1 MDGLPFDEAVYWTLI
16 DLANAL
22 LTGTLIG
29 GSYAI
34 IAIGLSLSF
43 GVMRLVNLAHGEFL
57 IVGAYLS
64 AVILKVLPVPAFLVL
79 VVVVPAMFGIG
90 YALQRFLLNRV
101 SVQAME
107 RRGMSANFGLMAPI
121 LVTFGLGIAISHL
134 LLAIFASDAMTI
146 RNSLAFSAIRLGE
159 DLAISTLRFVFFLV
173 ALALLLLLHLFLR
186 YTGTGRAIR
195 AASDN
200 PAYAALMGIRT
211 DHIFAVALGLSLAIS
226 GVAGFMIGM
235 TRTFQ
240 PFDGPQF
247 ILVAFGV
254 VIIGGMNSIAGSL
267 VGGVLLGIVQVLAG
281 TYFGP
286 SAQLVGGYMLVL
298 AVLAFF
304 REGLLSR

>member
-1 MDGLPFDEAVYWTLI
+1 MDPLAFEEQVYWTLI
-16 DLANAL
+16 DLANAF
-22 LTGTLIG
+22 LTGTFIG
-29 GSYAI
+29 GYYAI
-34 IAIGLSLSF
+34 LSIGLALSF

-64 AVILKVLPVPAFLVL
+64 AVILQILPIPAFLVL
-79 VVVVPAMFGIG
+79 FFVVPIMFGIG

-121 LVTFGLGIAISHL
+121 LVTFGLGIFISHL
-134 LLAIFASDAMTI
+134 LLAIFASDAMSI
-146 RNSLAFSAIRLGE
+146 SNSLAFSAIRLSQ
-159 DLAISTLRFVFFLV
+159 DLSVSTLRVIFFLI
-173 ALALLLLLHLFLR
+173 AIALLIVLHLFLR
-186 YTGTGRAIR
+186 YTATGRAIR

-200 PAYAALMGIRT
+200 PTYAALMGIRT
-211 DHIFAVALGLSLAIS
+211 EHVFAVALGISLAIS
-226 GVAGFMIGM
+226 GVAGLMIGM

-247 ILVAFGV
+247 ILIAFGV
-254 VIIGGMNSIAGSL
+254 VIIGGMNSITGSL
-267 VGGVLLGIVQVLAG
+267 VGGILLGIVQVLAG

-304 REGLLSR
+304 REGIFSR

>member
-1 MDGLPFDEAVYWTLI
+1 MGDLPFEEAVYWTFI
-16 DLANAL
+16 DLANAF
-22 LTGTLIG
+22 LTGTFIG
-29 GSYAI
+29 GYYAI
-34 IAIGLSLSF
+34 LAIGLALSF

-64 AVILKVLPVPAFLVL
+64 AVILQVLPMPPFLVL
-79 VVVVPAMFGIG
+79 IIVVPVMFCIG
-90 YALQRFLLNRV
+90 YALQRFLLNHV

-107 RRGMSANFGLMAPI
+107 RRGMSTNFGLMAPI
-121 LVTFGLGIAISHL
+121 LVTFGLGIFVSHL
-134 LLAIFASDAMTI
+134 LFVIFATDAMSI
-146 RNSLAFSAIRLGE
+146 RNGLAFSAIRISA
-159 DLAISTLRFVFFLV
+159 DLSVSTLRFIFFLI
-173 ALALLLLLHLFLR
+173 AIALLIVLQAFLR
-186 YTGTGRAIR
+186 YSVTGRAIR

-200 PAYAALMGIRT
+200 PTFAALMGIRT
-211 DHIFAVALGLSLAIS
+211 DHIFAVALGISLAIS

-254 VIIGGMNSIAGSL
+254 VIIGGMNSITGSL
-267 VGGVLLGIVQVLAG
+267 IGGILLGIVQVLAG

-304 REGLLSR
+304 REGLFSR

>member
-1 MDGLPFDEAVYWTLI
+1 MDPLPFEEQVYWTLI
-16 DLANAL
+16 DLANGL
-22 LTGTLIG
+22 LTGTFIG
-29 GSYAI
+29 GYYAI
-34 IAIGLSLSF
+34 LSIGLALSF

-64 AVILKVLPVPAFLVL
+64 AVILQLLPIPPFLVL
-79 VVVVPAMFGIG
+79 VFVVPIMFGIG
-90 YALQRFLLNRV
+90 YGLQRFLLNRV

-107 RRGMSANFGLMAPI
+107 RRGMSPQFGLMAPI
-121 LVTFGLGIAISHL
+121 LVTFGLGIFISHL
-134 LLAIFASDAMTI
+134 LLAIFASDAMSI
-146 RNSLAFSAIRLGE
+146 PNGLAFSAIRLSM
-159 DLAISTLRFVFFLV
+159 DLAVSTLRFIFFVV
-173 ALALLLLLHLFLR
+173 AIALLIVLSLFLR
-186 YTGTGRAIR
+186 YTATGRAIR

-200 PAYAALMGIRT
+200 PTYAALMGIRT
-211 DHIFAVALGLSLAIS
+211 DHIFAVALGISLAIS

-247 ILVAFGV
+247 ILIAFGV
-254 VIIGGMNSIAGSL
+254 VIIGGMNSVVGAL

-304 REGLLSR
+304 REGLFSK

>member
-1 MDGLPFDEAVYWTLI
+1 MDPLPFDEMVYWTLI
-16 DLANAL
+16 DIANAL
-22 LTGTLIG
+22 LTGTFIG
-29 GSYAI
+29 GYYAMV
-34 IAIGLSLSF
+34 AIGLALSF

-64 AVILKVLPVPAFLVL
+64 AVILDVVPMPPALVL
-79 VVVVPAMFGIG
+79 VVVVPVMFIIG

-121 LVTFGLGIAISHL
+121 LVTFGLGIFISHL
-134 LLAIFASDAMTI
+134 LLAIFASDAMSI
-146 RNSLAFSAIRLGE
+146 RNSLAFSAIRLSQ
-159 DLAISTLRFVFFLV
+159 DLSISTLRFIFFLV
-173 ALALLLLLHLFLR
+173 AVAVLILLTIFLR
-186 YTGTGRAIR
+186 RTVTGRAIR
-195 AASDN
+195 AAADN
-200 PAYAALMGIRT
+200 PEYAALMGIRT
-211 DHIFAVALGLSLAIS
+211 DHIFAVALGVSLAIS
-226 GVAGFMIGM
+226 GLAGFMIGM

-247 ILVAFGV
+247 ILIAFGV
-254 VIIGGMNSIAGSL
+254 VIIGGMNSL
-267 VGGVLLGIVQVLAG
+267 VGTIVGGILLGITQVLAG

-304 REGLLSR
+304 REGLFSR

>member
-1 MDGLPFDEAVYWTLI
+1 MASGFDENLYWALI

-22 LTGTLIG
+22 LTGALIG
-29 GSYAI
+29 GYYATLS
-34 IAIGLSLSF
+34 IGLALSF
-43 GVMRLVNLAHGEFL
+43 GVMRLVNLAHGQFV

-64 AVILKVLPVPAFLVL
+64 ATILSVFPLPSFLVL
-79 VVVVPAMFGIG
+79 VIVVPLMFCIG
-90 YALQRFLLNRV
+90 YALQYFFLRHV

-107 RRGMSANFGLMAPI
+107 RRGMSTNFGLMAPV
-121 LVTFGLGIAISHL
+121 LVTFGLGIAISHF
-134 LLAIFASDAMTI
+134 LLAIFNSDAKSI
-146 RNSLAFSAIRLGE
+146 PNSLAFSAIHLSE
-159 DLAISTLRFVFFLV
+159 DLSVSTLKFIFFIMAVVMLV
-173 ALALLLLLHLFLR
+173 LLELFLR
-186 YTGTGRAIR
+186 RTSLGRAIR

-200 PAYAALMGIRT
+200 PAIAALMGVRT

-247 ILVAFGV
+247 ILTAFGV
-254 VIIGGMNSIAGSL
+254 VIIGGLNSLPGTL
-267 VGGVLLGIVQVLAG
+267 LGGVLLGVTQVLAG

-298 AVLAFF
+298 AVLSFF
-304 REGLLSR
+304 REGLLKR

>member
-1 MDGLPFDEAVYWTLI
+1 MGGAGLDEDLYWALI
-16 DLANAL
+16 DLANGF

-29 GSYAI
+29 GYYAV
-34 IAIGLSLSF
+34 IAIGLALSF

-64 AVILKVLPVPAFLVL
+64 SVILQVLPIPPFLVL
-79 VVVVPAMFGIG
+79 AIVVPVMFGLG
-90 YALQRFLLNRV
+90 YALQRLLLNRV

-121 LVTFGLGIAISHL
+121 LVTFGLGIFISHL
-134 LLAIFASDAMTI
+134 LLALFASDARTI
-146 RNSLAFSAIRLGE
+146 RNSLAFSAIRLTE
-159 DLAISTLRFVFFLV
+159 DLSVSLLRFIFFWV
-173 ALALLLLLHLFLR
+173 AVGLLIALHLFLR
-186 YTGTGRAIR
+186 HSATGRAIR
-195 AASDN
+195 AAADN
-200 PAYAALMGIRT
+200 PTYAALMGIRT
-211 DHIFAVALGLSLAIS
+211 EHVFAVALGISLAIS
-226 GVAGFMIGM
+226 GVAGFMVGM

-247 ILVAFGV
+247 LLIAFGV

-267 VGGVLLGIVQVLAG
+267 VGGILLGIVQVLAG

-304 REGLLSR
+304 REGLFGR

>member
-1 MDGLPFDEAVYWTLI
+1 MDGLPFEEQVYWTLI

-22 LTGTLIG
+22 LTGTFIG
-29 GSYAI
+29 GYYAI
-34 IAIGLSLSF
+34 LAIGLALSF

-64 AVILKVLPVPAFLVL
+64 AVILQILPIPSFLVL
-79 VVVVPAMFGIG
+79 AIVVPVMFAIG

-121 LVTFGLGIAISHL
+121 LVTFGLGIFISHL
-134 LLAIFASDAMTI
+134 LLAIFASDAKSI
-146 RNSLAFSAIRLGE
+146 PNALAFSAIRLSQ
-159 DLAISTLRFVFFLV
+159 DLSISTLRFIFFLV
-173 ALALLLLLHLFLR
+173 AVVLLVLLYLFLR
-186 YTGTGRAIR
+186 YSATGRAIR

-211 DHIFAVALGLSLAIS
+211 DHIFAVALGISLAIS

-247 ILVAFGV
+247 ILIAFGV
-254 VIIGGMNSIAGSL
+254 VIIGGMNSVVGSL
-267 VGGVLLGIVQVLAG
+267 VGGILLGIVQVLAG

-286 SAQLVGGYMLVL
+286 SAQLVFGYMLVL

-304 REGLLSR
+304 REGLFSR

>member
-1 MDGLPFDEAVYWTLI
+1 MTGGFEEDLYWALI
-16 DLANAL
+16 DIANAL

-29 GSYAI
+29 GYYAML
-34 IAIGLSLSF
+34 AIGLALSF

-64 AVILKVLPVPAFLVL
+64 AVILQVLAIPTFLVL
-79 VVVVPAMFGIG
+79 VFVVPIMFGIG

-121 LVTFGLGIAISHL
+121 LVTFGLGIFISHA

-146 RNSLAFSAIRLGE
+146 RNALAFSAIRLSA
-159 DLAISTLRFVFFLV
+159 DLTMSLLRFIFFLIAV
-173 ALALLLLLHLFLR
+173 VILIALSLFLR
-186 YTGTGRAIR
+186 HSATGRAIR
-195 AASDN
+195 AAADN
-200 PAYAALMGIRT
+200 PTYAALMGIRT
-211 DHIFAVALGLSLAIS
+211 DHVFAVALGLSLAIS

-235 TRTFQ
+235 SRTFQ

-247 ILVAFGV
+247 ILIAFGV
-254 VIIGGMNSIAGSL
+254 VIIGGMNSIVGTL

-304 REGLLSR
+304 REGLFSR

>member
-1 MDGLPFDEAVYWTLI
+1 MGGAGLDEDLYWALI
-16 DLANAL
+16 DLANGF

-29 GSYAI
+29 GYYAV
-34 IAIGLSLSF
+34 IAIGLALSF

-64 AVILKVLPVPAFLVL
+64 SVILQVLPIPPFLVL
-79 VVVVPAMFGIG
+79 TIVVPVMFGLG
-90 YALQRFLLNRV
+90 YALQRLLLNRV

-121 LVTFGLGIAISHL
+121 LVTFGLGIFISHL
-134 LLAIFASDAMTI
+134 LLALFASDARTI
-146 RNSLAFSAIRLGE
+146 RNSLAFSAIRLTE
-159 DLAISTLRFVFFLV
+159 DLSVSLLRFIFFWV
-173 ALALLLLLHLFLR
+173 AVGLLIALHLFLR
-186 YTGTGRAIR
+186 HSATGRAIR
-195 AASDN
+195 AAADN
-200 PAYAALMGIRT
+200 PTYAALMGIRT
-211 DHIFAVALGLSLAIS
+211 EHVFAVALGISLAIS
-226 GVAGFMIGM
+226 GVAGFMVGM

-247 ILVAFGV
+247 LLIAFGV

-267 VGGVLLGIVQVLAG
+267 VGGILLGIVQVLAG

-304 REGLLSR
+304 REGLFGR

>member
-1 MDGLPFDEAVYWTLI
+1 MDPMPFDETVYWTII
-16 DLANAL
+16 DLANGL

-29 GSYAI
+29 GYYAVLSM
-34 IAIGLSLSF
+34 GLALSF

-57 IVGAYLS
+57 IVGAYI
-64 AVILKVLPVPAFLVL
+64 AAIILQVLPVPPFLVL
-79 VVVVPAMFGIG
+79 IVVVPIMFGIG
-90 YALQRFLLNRV
+90 YALQRLLLNRV

-121 LVTFGLGIAISHL
+121 LVTFGLGIFISHL
-134 LLAIFASDAMTI
+134 LLAIFASDAMSI
-146 RNSLAFSAIRLGE
+146 KNSLAFSAIRLSE
-159 DLAISTLRFVFFLV
+159 DLSISTLRFIFFLI
-173 ALALLLLLHLFLR
+173 AIALLVILQVFLR
-186 YTGTGRAIR
+186 RTATGRAIR

-200 PAYAALMGIRT
+200 PTYAALMGIRT
-211 DHIFAVALGLSLAIS
+211 DHIFAVALGISLAIS

-247 ILVAFGV
+247 ILIAFGV
-254 VIIGGMNSIAGSL
+254 VIIGGMNSIPGTL

-304 REGLLSR
+304 REGLLSK

>member
-1 MDGLPFDEAVYWTLI
+1 MGDLPFDEVVYWTLI
-16 DLANAL
+16 DLANAF
-22 LTGTLIG
+22 LTGTFIG
-29 GSYAI
+29 GYYAI
-34 IAIGLSLSF
+34 LSMGLALSF
-43 GVMRLVNLAHGEFL
+43 GVMRLVNLAHGEFI

-64 AVILKVLPVPAFLVL
+64 VVLLQVLPVPPFLILLIVI
-79 VVVVPAMFGIG
+79 PIMFGIG
-90 YALQRFLLNRV
+90 YALQRLLLNHV

-107 RRGMSANFGLMAPI
+107 KRGMSANFGLMAPI
-121 LVTFGLGIAISHL
+121 LVTFGLGIVVSHL
-134 LLAIFASDAMTI
+134 MFVIFATDAMSI
-146 RNSLAFSAIRLGE
+146 KNSLAFSAIRLSM
-159 DLAISTLRFVFFLV
+159 DLSISTLKFIFFIMAIV
-173 ALALLLLLHLFLR
+173 LLIVLQVFLR
-186 YTGTGRAIR
+186 YSAMGRAIR

-200 PAYAALMGIRT
+200 PTYAALMGIRT
-211 DHIFAVALGLSLAIS
+211 DHIFAVALGISLSIS

-267 VGGVLLGIVQVLAG
+267 VGGILLGIVQVLAG

-286 SAQLVGGYMLVL
+286 SAQMVGGYMLVL

-304 REGLLSR
+304 REGIFSR

>member
-1 MDGLPFDEAVYWTLI
+1 MSGLPFDEIVYWTVI
-16 DLANAL
+16 DILNAL

-29 GSYAI
+29 GTYAMLSM
-34 IAIGLSLSF
+34 GLALSF
-43 GVMRLVNLAHGEFL
+43 GVMRLVNLAHGDFL

-64 AVILKVLPVPAFLVL
+64 AVILTVLPIPPFFVL
-79 VVVVPAMFGIG
+79 VIVVPVMFAIG
-90 YALQRFLLNRV
+90 YALQRILLNRV

-107 RRGMSANFGLMAPI
+107 RRGMSASFGLMAPI
-121 LVTFGLGIAISHL
+121 LVTFGLGIFISHL
-134 LLAIFASDAMTI
+134 LLAIFASDAVSI
-146 RNSLAFSAIRLGE
+146 RNSLAFSAIRLSE
-159 DLAISTLRFVFFLV
+159 DLSISTLRFIFFLV
-173 ALALLLLLHLFLR
+173 AIALLVGLTLFLR
-186 YTGTGRAIR
+186 RTALGRAIR
-195 AASDN
+195 ATSDN
-200 PAYAALMGIRT
+200 PTYAALMGIRT

-254 VIIGGMNSIAGSL
+254 VIIGGMNSLVGCL
-267 VGGVLLGIVQVLAG
+267 VGGILLGIVQVLAG

-298 AVLAFF
+298 FVLAFF
-304 REGLLSR
+304 REGLFSR

>member
-1 MDGLPFDEAVYWTLI
+1 MEPLAFDEQVYWTLI
-16 DLANAL
+16 DLANAV
-22 LTGTLIG
+22 LTGTFIG
-29 GSYAI
+29 GYYAI
-34 IAIGLSLSF
+34 LSIGLALSF

-64 AVILKVLPVPAFLVL
+64 AVILQVLPIPPFLVL
-79 VVVVPAMFGIG
+79 VIVVPIMFGIG
-90 YALQRFLLNRV
+90 YALQRFLLNHV

-121 LVTFGLGIAISHL
+121 LVTFGLGIFISHL
-134 LLAIFASDAMTI
+134 LLAIFASDAMSI
-146 RNSLAFSAIRLGE
+146 RNGLAFSAIQISQ
-159 DLAISTLRFVFFLV
+159 DLSVSLLRVIFFGI
-173 ALALLLLLHLFLR
+173 ALALLAALHLFLR
-186 YTGTGRAIR
+186 HTATGRAIR
-195 AASDN
+195 AAADN
-200 PAYAALMGIRT
+200 PTYAALMGIKT
-211 DHIFAVALGLSLAIS
+211 DHVFAVALGISLAIS

-247 ILVAFGV
+247 ILIAFGV
-254 VIIGGMNSIAGSL
+254 VIIGGMNSIGGSL
-267 VGGVLLGIVQVLAG
+267 VGGILLGIVQVLAG

-304 REGLLSR
+304 REGIFSR